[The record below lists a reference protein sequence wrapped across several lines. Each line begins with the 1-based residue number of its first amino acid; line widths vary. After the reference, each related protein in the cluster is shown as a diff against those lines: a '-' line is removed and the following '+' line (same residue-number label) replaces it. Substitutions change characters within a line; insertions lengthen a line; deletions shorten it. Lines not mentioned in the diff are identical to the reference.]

1 MLLLM
6 IIFFKILV
14 GSSAN
19 ALECSKEPILK
30 TFSPKHAVHFKIYYH
45 KKFKRLEVDKYQFFL
60 TSDSDLKCSDAT
72 SIIHSPVKSIG
83 LTSTTY
89 LPSLIFLKK
98 EKSLKAFQGI
108 SYIVSS
114 NFNKKEISE
123 LNFKLSAEKMIS
135 LKLDLLIAYE
145 ANLNSTKD
153 LNLFKS
159 LRIPIVM
166 NKDYEETTP
175 LARAEWIIFNA
186 SLFDQEEEA
195 QKYFSMIEENYQ
207 KLKIQNQKEVLKPS
221 VLVGSIQ
228 NGFWLTCG
236 GISDLAQMIED
247 AGASL
252 AFKNNRASS
261 QQVSLEEFALKKN
274 YYDYWLPHNE
284 WKSSFELAGAKKSDS
299 RYQFIQTRK
308 IFNNT
313 LVLNKDNFND
323 YWEEGMQRPD
333 LVLLDLSA
341 IFHPNSFKNHKMRWY
356 KQL

>member
-1 MLLLM
+1 L
-6 IIFFKILV
+6 
-14 GSSAN
+14 
-19 ALECSKEPILK
+19 
-30 TFSPKHAVHFKIYYH
+30 
-45 KKFKRLEVDKYQFFL
+45 
-60 TSDSDLKCSDAT
+60 
-72 SIIHSPVKSIG
+72 
-83 LTSTTY
+83 
-89 LPSLIFLKK
+89 
-98 EKSLKAFQGI
+98 
-108 SYIVSS
+108 
-114 NFNKKEISE
+114 
-123 LNFKLSAEKMIS
+123 
-135 LKLDLLIAYE
+135 
-145 ANLNSTKD
+145 
-153 LNLFKS
+153 
-159 LRIPIVM
+159 

-195 QKYFSMIEENYQ
+195 QKYFSVIEDNYQ

-228 NGFWLTCG
+228 NGFWFTCG
-236 GISDLAQMIED
+236 GTSDLAQMIED
-247 AGASL
+247 AGAAL

-261 QQVSLEEFALKKN
+261 QQVSLEEFALKKT

-284 WKSSFELAGAKKSDS
+284 WKSSFELAEAKKSDS

-356 KQL
+356 KPL